1 MESKPF
7 KSYLIKLHK
16 DDAELVRFKKD
27 PDACIATAG
36 LTKAQGHA
44 LKSKDQAHIQA
55 ALDAEAGATVPMG
68 HIELTLKALID
79 RLK

>member
-1 MESKPF
+1 MAKPF
-7 KSYLIKLHK
+7 TDYLIKLHK
-16 DDAELVRFKKD
+16 DDGELARFKKN
-27 PDACIATAG
+27 PDACVTAAG
-36 LTKAQGHA
+36 LTKAQGDA

-55 ALDAEAGATVPMG
+55 ALNAEHGATVPMG